1 MIQFQSK
8 AAHTGVWRLNATIP
22 LIASVLSPK
31 WANNSSTEMP
41 VLQCGRQ
48 VVAFLPQVFG
58 KGEFWGYFSVF
69 FAEFVSSS
77 SCPDAKNMLSGGREL
92 S

>member
-1 MIQFQSK
+1 M
-8 AAHTGVWRLNATIP
+8 
-22 LIASVLSPK
+22 SV
-31 WANNSSTEMP
+31 
-41 VLQCGRQ
+41 VHCGRQ

-58 KGEFWGYFSVF
+58 KGEFSGYFSVF